1 MAYEKSFG
9 VLVRIADRIEQ
20 TPGAADCEEILVL
33 GALDNSK
40 DYSVNLPPDITGITD
55 GYIIRADDETVGQSV
70 LCSTLNDYC
79 ETGYSFVSG
88 EKKQKMT
95 EKEEVR
101 SMAQWPEK
109 GCVAVVDDIL
119 VIKLSA
125 EGEK

>member
-1 MAYEKSFG
+1 MKKQERSLKRSF
-9 VLVRIADRIEQ
+9 
-20 TPGAADCEEILVL
+20 
-33 GALDNSK
+33 
-40 DYSVNLPPDITGITD
+40 
-55 GYIIRADDETVGQSV
+55 
-70 LCSTLNDYC
+70 NDYC
-79 ETGYSFVSG
+79 DTDYSFVSG